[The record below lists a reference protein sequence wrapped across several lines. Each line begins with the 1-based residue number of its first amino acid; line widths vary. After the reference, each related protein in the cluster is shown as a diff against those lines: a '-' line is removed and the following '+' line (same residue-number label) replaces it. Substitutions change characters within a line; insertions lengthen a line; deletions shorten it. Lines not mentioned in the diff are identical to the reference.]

1 MLLRAYRRRV
11 KKNLTVKYMT
21 VISKLEQFGQNIWS
35 TTIFG
40 EVTIT
45 FFYVGPNST
54 INLEEIR
61 KDLLHKIFSR

>member
-1 MLLRAYRRRV
+1 MLLRAYRELI

-21 VISKLEQFGQNIWS
+21 MISKLEQFGQNIWF

-45 FFYVGPNST
+45 FFLVGPNST
-54 INLEEIR
+54 INLEVIR
-61 KDLLHKIFSR
+61 KNLLHKIFSR